1 MDKREIISSSMENM
15 LMIYKDVG
23 EIAKAI
29 EQRMTSLGYKAYGD
43 AAIAW
48 ETSTAWYGC
57 ESWLN
62 RWFARSYYKEGALR
76 QVVGYCIHLGG
87 YLPERI
93 ERFQQCGLKMPVL
106 IISSLDLEK
115 DIKEIYR
122 LTLYDI
128 LWDAG
133 WKDEQKVDKKITRS
147 NITKGNVSVEASSV
161 AVDLLEI
168 KGKEDIENV
177 VIKNLI
183 ALYEKESI
191 DISNPKLLPIVQ
203 QMGER

>member
-1 MDKREIISSSMENM
+1 MDKREIISSSIANM

-57 ESWLN
+57 EDWLN
-62 RWFARSYYKEGALR
+62 RWFARSYYKEDAPR

-87 YLPERI
+87 YLPEHI
-93 ERFQQCGLKMPVL
+93 EAFQQYGLNMPIL
-106 IISSLDLEK
+106 IMSSLDLEQ

-122 LTLYDI
+122 PTLYNI

-133 WKDEQKVDKKITRS
+133 WEDEQKIDNKIARAKITR
-147 NITKGNVSVEASSV
+147 GNVSVEASSL
-161 AVDLLEI
+161 AVDLMEI
-168 KGKEDIENV
+168 KGNEDIENV
-177 VIKNLI
+177 VIKNLL
-183 ALYEKESI
+183 AFYEKKSI
-191 DISNPKLLPIVQ
+191 DMSNPKLLPITK
-203 QMGER
+203 G